1 MYCWKCGK
9 ENRDSAAFC
18 RYCGVSL
25 DMATKNRRSPKNDQL
40 SKDAADKTLDLI
52 LAVSIDK
59 SQYYKALLNEIVE
72 KFDTLENANNLVEEA
87 TGKYLKAVAF
97 SVFDI
102 FIQQSSDFRPLIQ
115 EALENPA
122 IFGYEDIDFS
132 LPSSFIGGIVYA
144 ICYWAITGEFA
155 DPGDCIQ
162 VNRGQRMIIND
173 AMHELDEELSN
184 EHIVLPFCQK
194 EE

>member
-1 MYCWKCGK
+1 M
-9 ENRDSAAFC
+9 N
-18 RYCGVSL
+18 
-25 DMATKNRRSPKNDQL
+25 MATKNRRSPKNDQL

-87 TGKYLKAVAF
+87 TGKYLRAVAF

-132 LPSSFIGGIVYA
+132 LPASFIGGIVYA

-155 DPGDCIQ
+155 NPGDCIE
-162 VNRGQRMIIND
+162 VNHGQRMIMND
-173 AMHELDEELSN
+173 ATHELDEKLSSK
-184 EHIVLPFCQK
+184 HIIISFHQK
-194 EE
+194 GE

>member
-25 DMATKNRRSPKNDQL
+25 NMATKNRRSPKNDQL
-40 SKDAADKTLDLI
+40 NKDTADKTLDLI

-87 TGKYLKAVAF
+87 TGKYLRAVAF

-132 LPSSFIGGIVYA
+132 LSSSFIGGIVYA

-155 DPGDCIQ
+155 NPGDCIE
-162 VNRGQRMIIND
+162 VNHGQRMIMND
-173 AMHELDEELSN
+173 ATHELDEKLSSK
-184 EHIVLPFCQK
+184 HIILPFHQK
-194 EE
+194 GE

>member
-1 MYCWKCGK
+1 MYCLKCGK

-25 DMATKNRRSPKNDQL
+25 NMATKNSKNPANDQL
-40 SKDAADKTLDLI
+40 SKDAADKTLDLV

-59 SQYYKALLNEIVE
+59 SQYYKTLLRKIE
-72 KFDTLENANNLVEEA
+72 KEFDTLENIDDLAEEA
-87 TGKYLKAVAF
+87 LGKYLRAVAF

-132 LPSSFIGGIVYA
+132 SPISFVGGTVYA

>member
-25 DMATKNRRSPKNDQL
+25 NMATKNSKNPANDQL
-40 SKDAADKTLDLI
+40 SKDAADKTLDLV

-59 SQYYKALLNEIVE
+59 SQYYKTLLRKIE
-72 KFDTLENANNLVEEA
+72 KEFDTLENIDDLAEEA
-87 TGKYLKAVAF
+87 LGKYLRAVAF

-132 LPSSFIGGIVYA
+132 APRRRHCPWQSPPPRQTTSPRRCRRRRRPRPPKPVIRRR
-144 ICYWAITGEFA
+144 T
-155 DPGDCIQ
+155 
-162 VNRGQRMIIND
+162 
-173 AMHELDEELSN
+173 
-184 EHIVLPFCQK
+184 
-194 EE
+194 